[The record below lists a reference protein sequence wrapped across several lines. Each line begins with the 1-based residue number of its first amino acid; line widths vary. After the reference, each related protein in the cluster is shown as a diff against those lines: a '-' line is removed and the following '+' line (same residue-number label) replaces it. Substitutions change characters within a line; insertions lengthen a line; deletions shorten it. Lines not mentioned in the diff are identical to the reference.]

1 MRQISAVPQPSPR
14 CRAGSS
20 TFLRIVLVSLVWLL
34 ASLHPAVADIVPR
47 KVALVIGNAAYP
59 GKARLANT
67 TADARLMADTFRA
80 LGYETTLLQDVD
92 RNAMIRAV
100 AQLAEGMKE
109 GGVAALYF
117 AGHGLQLA
125 GENYLLPMNLP
136 PLTQKL
142 VRDDAYPLQ
151 HAIDRLRDSG
161 AQVSMIIVDACR
173 NVPYGW
179 GYRALEEEGLTA
191 LKPAKGMLIAYA
203 TAPGQLA
210 LDGKSGS
217 HSPFTSALAES
228 MRQPGIRVDD
238 VFKRVRSLVRERTRD
253 EQQPWVATSLV
264 GDFFFTPP
272 GSAPIKLATVLPA
285 PQRPSGRTRQLPEVE
300 RGNAHAPKVA
310 KLEWFQLMQPDALT
324 LAYKEMEISARQIT
338 LDDFPR
344 LTRKAES
351 GNVIA
356 QTTLGLA
363 YRNGSILWRS
373 NPKAVHWFQ
382 AAAEQ
387 GFAIGENEL
396 GEMYYLGRGVDKDV
410 AASIPLFEKAAA
422 AGYTVAKLNLLQ
434 AMAWNDPMKWVELLK
449 PVFHD
454 K

>member
-1 MRQISAVPQPSPR
+1 VSWVRHVV
-14 CRAGSS
+14 
-20 TFLRIVLVSLVWLL
+20 VLVALLV
-34 ASLHPAVADIVPR
+34 SVVAMADTTPR
-47 KVALVIGNAAYP
+47 KAALVIGNADYP

-67 TADARLMADTFRA
+67 VSDAVLMADTFRA
-80 LGYETTLLQDVD
+80 LGYETTLLKNTD
-92 RNAMIRAV
+92 RATMMRAV
-100 AQLAEGMKE
+100 AQLADGMKE

-151 HAIDRLRDSG
+151 HAIDRLRNSG

-191 LKPAKGMLIAYA
+191 LQPAKGMLIAYA

-210 LDGKSGS
+210 LDGRFGS

-228 MRQPGIRVDD
+228 MRQPGMRVDD

-253 EQQPWVATSLV
+253 EQQPWIATSLV
-264 GDFFFTPP
+264 GDFYFMPP
-272 GSAPIKLATVLPA
+272 GSVPIKLATALPP
-285 PQRPSGRTRQLPEVE
+285 PQRPSGRTRQLPDAGS
-300 RGNAHAPKVA
+300 GNVHAPKAA

-324 LAYKEMEISARQIT
+324 LTYKDMEINARQIT
-338 LDDFPR
+338 LDDIPR
-344 LTRKAES
+344 LTRKAEA

-363 YRNGSILWRS
+363 YRNGPIHWRS

-382 AAAEQ
+382 AAADQ
-387 GFAIGENEL
+387 GFAIAENEL

-410 AASIPLFEKAAA
+410 ATSIPLFEKAAA

-434 AMAWNDPMKWVELLK
+434 AKAGNDPMKWIELIK
-449 PVFHD
+449 FAR
-454 K
+454 